1 MSFSGGVPGAPSPS
15 QEPGRPRPSLHGFRF
30 GMRGK
35 LWEGGR
41 RCLAP
46 QNETLTLGFQTTEE
60 GGFRKGGPLSRPPPS
75 PGTPVSIPDKPPLP
89 TERKADPR
97 REEGIRV
104 WTHRAVTALG
114 HPHWSPL
121 HRRPQAGLILSL
133 CRNALDNSCLKVFM
147 NTAASRAVPAIS
159 LGSTQAASPE
169 TPTAARETSVR
180 PKEDRRGGTQ
190 EDLVTDKL

>member
-60 GGFRKGGPLSRPPPS
+60 GGFRKGGPLSRPPPI
-75 PGTPVSIPDKPPLP
+75 T
-89 TERKADPR
+89 
-97 REEGIRV
+97 
-104 WTHRAVTALG
+104 
-114 HPHWSPL
+114 
-121 HRRPQAGLILSL
+121 
-133 CRNALDNSCLKVFM
+133 RNPSVD
-147 NTAASRAVPAIS
+147 SR
-159 LGSTQAASPE
+159 
-169 TPTAARETSVR
+169 
-180 PKEDRRGGTQ
+180 
-190 EDLVTDKL
+190 